1 VEETLADGEV
11 QGGNCYVKQKKN
23 SENYIS
29 PTEKRRMIYEIQT
42 LGKKLLAMNGG
53 KDIPITC
60 EDGRGK
66 ELIRG
71 RK

>member
-1 VEETLADGEV
+1 MS
-11 QGGNCYVKQKKN
+11 NKKD
-23 SENYIS
+23 SEKYMS

-42 LGKKLLAMNGG
+42 LGKKLLAQNGG
-53 KDIPITC
+53 RDIPFTC

-66 ELIRG
+66 ELIDG

>member
-1 VEETLADGEV
+1 MS
-11 QGGNCYVKQKKN
+11 NKKN
-23 SENYIS
+23 TEKHMS

-66 ELIRG
+66 ELISG

>member
-1 VEETLADGEV
+1 MS
-11 QGGNCYVKQKKN
+11 KKKN
-23 SENYIS
+23 IERGLT
-29 PTEKRRMIYEIQT
+29 PTEKRMMIDEIQT

-66 ELIRG
+66 ELISG

>member
-1 VEETLADGEV
+1 MS
-11 QGGNCYVKQKKN
+11 NKKN
-23 SENYIS
+23 SEKYMS
-29 PTEKRRMIYEIQT
+29 PTEKSRMIYEIQT

-66 ELIRG
+66 ELISG

>member
-1 VEETLADGEV
+1 MS
-11 QGGNCYVKQKKN
+11 NKKN
-23 SENYIS
+23 TEKSMS

-42 LGKKLLAMNGG
+42 LGKKLLAVNGG

-60 EDGRGK
+60 VDGRGK
-66 ELIRG
+66 ELIDG

>member
-1 VEETLADGEV
+1 MGKYREV
-11 QGGNCYVKQKKN
+11 TAVSKKKN
-23 SENYIS
+23 IERGLT
-29 PTEKRRMIYEIQT
+29 PTEKRMMIDEIQT

-66 ELIRG
+66 ELISG

>member
-1 VEETLADGEV
+1 MGKYREV
-11 QGGNCYVKQKKN
+11 IVMSNKKN
-23 SENYIS
+23 TEKHMS

-66 ELIRG
+66 ELISG

>member
-1 VEETLADGEV
+1 MT
-11 QGGNCYVKQKKN
+11 
-23 SENYIS
+23 

-53 KDIPITC
+53 KDIPFTC
-60 EDGRGK
+60 VDGRGK

-71 RK
+71 RE

>member
-1 VEETLADGEV
+1 MS
-11 QGGNCYVKQKKN
+11 NKNN
-23 SENYIS
+23 SEKHMNL
-29 PTEKRRMIYEIQT
+29 TEKLIMIYEIQT

-60 EDGRGK
+60 VDGRGK
-66 ELIRG
+66 ELIDG

>member
-1 VEETLADGEV
+1 MS
-11 QGGNCYVKQKKN
+11 KKN
-23 SENYIS
+23 IKKSMTL
-29 PTEKRRMIYEIQT
+29 TEKRRMIYEIQT

-66 ELIRG
+66 ELIDG